1 MASSVTTATADAI
14 QVPLIPIRVL
24 RGFLVSNEELIA
36 EAREAQTVA
45 FNDNEVGYAL
55 IIRALADALEAQPAP
70 LVADS
75 REALIDV
82 EKATSRH
89 FGSALSRFVDSFNG
103 DEAGDVDYVEALDG
117 NNGWAMRGGND
128 VESVFAKAIDAL
140 LASGIVS
147 LAADRDRAEDP
158 YRRAEDCQYRHWTS
172 GSVPTHKRGSTY
184 PNPYRESE
192 GK

>member
-1 MASSVTTATADAI
+1 
-14 QVPLIPIRVL
+14 
-24 RGFLVSNEELIA
+24 VSDDVKALIA
-36 EAREAQTVA
+36 EARET
-45 FNDNEVGYAL
+45 DGYWDGSILLGL
-55 IIRALADALEAQPAP
+55 INRLADALEAQSAL

-140 LASGIVS
+140 LASGVVS
-147 LAADRDRAEDP
+147 LAADRDREMKKAAWFEGFEAGWAECSDP
-158 YRRAEDCQYRHWTS
+158 GAFVNDVWDAKT
-172 GSVPTHKRGSTY
+172 

-192 GK
+192 ARND